1 MTCPICEKTTK
12 PNRRFCSRKC
22 AGLFGSIQSRAGKV
36 TDIERKVA
44 AYLHQEAI
52 PYVCDKAVART
63 SIPDFIVGKVLIYCD
78 GLFWHSRKK
87 AQYRDKKINDKLTK
101 LGYTVIRF
109 TGTQIN
115 KDFIKVAKTITDTV
129 NNNLT

>member
-1 MTCPICEKTTK
+1 
-12 PNRRFCSRKC
+12 
-22 AGLFGSIQSRAGKV
+22 
-36 TDIERKVA
+36 
-44 AYLHQEAI
+44 
-52 PYVCDKAVART
+52 VCNKAVART

-78 GLFWHSRKK
+78 GDYFHKSKK